1 MEDTKKAMEY
11 RRLGGTGLKVSE
23 LCLGCMTFGRE
34 TDEKT
39 AGKILDRFVE
49 VGGNFLDTA
58 NVYAAGAS
66 EEILG
71 RILGERRK
79 DLIVATKVRFN
90 ANIFMGKTVAPNQ
103 IGLSRGHIMSE
114 VEASLRRLKMDYIDL
129 YQVHSWDFE
138 TPIEETMRALDDL
151 VRHGKVR
158 YIGASNFTAWQ
169 LMKSL
174 WVSDKHNYAR
184 FDCLQPQ
191 YSLISREIEREI
203 LPLCRY
209 EGVGVIPWSPLGGGF
224 LTGKYRSGQR
234 PPEDSRLAKMDMWNR
249 LADERNYATLEAVE
263 HVAKERGRRNLASR
277 AGMGESATR
286 CQLGDLRRANRRA
299 ERAKSRRD
307 RISARSRGARGAQ
320 QGKRTAARV
329 SRLDA
334 IAAAGLL
341 AAVRESSKER
351 GARF

>member
-1 MEDTKKAMEY
+1 
-11 RRLGGTGLKVSE
+11 
-23 LCLGCMTFGRE
+23 MTFGRE
-34 TDEKT
+34 TDERT
-39 AGKILDRFVE
+39 AAKILDRFIE

-151 VRHGKVR
+151 VRQGKVR

-174 WVSDKHNYAR
+174 WVSDKHDYAR

-191 YSLISREIEREI
+191 YSLISREIEREV

-209 EGVGVIPWSPLGGGF
+209 EAVGVIPWSPLGGGF

-249 LADERNYATLEAVE
+249 LADERNYKTLEAVE
-263 HVAKERGRRNLASR
+263 HIAKERGRPISQVALAWVNQQKGVS
-277 AGMGESATR
+277 SV
-286 CQLGDLRRANRRA
+286 
-299 ERAKSRRD
+299 
-307 RISARSRGARGAQ
+307 IYGARTEEQNEQNLGAI
-320 QGKRTAARV
+320 GFRLEAAE
-329 SRLDA
+329 
-334 IAAAGLL
+334 L
-341 AAVRESSKER
+341 AALDKASALPAEYPTAMQ
-351 GARF
+351 ARLPGYPRP

>member
-1 MEDTKKAMEY
+1 
-11 RRLGGTGLKVSE
+11 
-23 LCLGCMTFGRE
+23 MTFGRE

-39 AGKILDRFVE
+39 AAKILDRFIE

-151 VRHGKVR
+151 VRQGKVR

-174 WVSDKHNYAR
+174 WVSDKHDYAR

-191 YSLISREIEREI
+191 YSLISREIEREV

-209 EGVGVIPWSPLGGGF
+209 EAVGVIPWSPLGGGF

-249 LADERNYATLEAVE
+249 LADERNYKTLEAVE
-263 HVAKERGRRNLASR
+263 HIAKERGRPISQVALAWVNQQKGVS
-277 AGMGESATR
+277 SV
-286 CQLGDLRRANRRA
+286 
-299 ERAKSRRD
+299 
-307 RISARSRGARGAQ
+307 IYGARTEEQNEQNLGAI
-320 QGKRTAARV
+320 GFRLEAAE
-329 SRLDA
+329 
-334 IAAAGLL
+334 IAALDKASALP
-341 AAVRESSKER
+341 AEYPTAMQ
-351 GARF
+351 ARLPGYPRP

>member
-1 MEDTKKAMEY
+1 
-11 RRLGGTGLKVSE
+11 
-23 LCLGCMTFGRE
+23 MTFGRE

-39 AGKILDRFVE
+39 AGKILDRFIE

-71 RILGERRK
+71 RILGDRRK

-90 ANIFMGKTVAPNQ
+90 ANIFIGKTVAPNQ

-114 VEASLRRLKMDYIDL
+114 VEESLRRLKMDYIDL

-174 WVSDKHNYAR
+174 WVSDKHDCAR

-234 PPEDSRLAKMDMWNR
+234 PPEDSRLADPKRDLWNR
-249 LADERNYATLEAVE
+249 LADQRNYSTLEAVE
-263 HVAKERGRRNLASR
+263 QVAKERGRAISQVALAWVNQQ
-277 AGMGESATR
+277 AGVS
-286 CQLGDLRRANRRA
+286 
-299 ERAKSRRD
+299 SV
-307 RISARSRGARGAQ
+307 IYGARTEEQNEQNIGAI
-320 QGKRTAARV
+320 GFHLEAAELDALNKASALPV
-329 SRLDA
+329 EYPNSMQSRLP
-334 IAAAGLL
+334 GYP
-341 AAVRESSKER
+341 RQ
-351 GARF
+351 

>member
-1 MEDTKKAMEY
+1 
-11 RRLGGTGLKVSE
+11 
-23 LCLGCMTFGRE
+23 MTFGRE
-34 TDEKT
+34 TDEGA
-39 AGKILDRFVE
+39 AGKILDRFIE

-71 RILGERRK
+71 RIVGQRRK
-79 DLIVATKVRFN
+79 DLVVATKVRFN
-90 ANIFMGKTVAPNQ
+90 ANAFMGKPVAPNQ

-174 WVSDKHNYAR
+174 WVSDKHDIAR

-203 LPLCRY
+203 LPLCRS
-209 EGVGVIPWSPLGGGF
+209 ESVGVIPWSPLGGGF

-234 PPEDSRLAKMDMWNR
+234 PPEESRLAKMDMWNR
-249 LADERNYATLEAVE
+249 LADQRNYATLEAVE
-263 HVAKERGRRNLASR
+263 QVAKERGRAISQVALAWVNQQPGVS
-277 AGMGESATR
+277 SV
-286 CQLGDLRRANRRA
+286 
-299 ERAKSRRD
+299 
-307 RISARSRGARGAQ
+307 IYGARTEEQNEQNLGAI
-320 QGKRTAARV
+320 GFRLEAAE
-329 SRLDA
+329 
-334 IAAAGLL
+334 L
-341 AAVRESSKER
+341 AALGKASALPIEYPNAMQ
-351 GARF
+351 ARLPGYRRR

>member
-1 MEDTKKAMEY
+1 
-11 RRLGGTGLKVSE
+11 
-23 LCLGCMTFGRE
+23 MTFGRE

-39 AGKILDRFVE
+39 AAKILDRFIE

-151 VRHGKVR
+151 VRQGKVR

-174 WVSDKHNYAR
+174 WVSDKHDYAR

-191 YSLISREIEREI
+191 YSLISREIEREVM
-203 LPLCRY
+203 PLCRY
-209 EGVGVIPWSPLGGGF
+209 EAVGVIPWSPLGGGF

-249 LADERNYATLEAVE
+249 LADERNYKTLEAVE
-263 HVAKERGRRNLASR
+263 HIAKERGRPISQVALAWVNQQKGVS
-277 AGMGESATR
+277 SV
-286 CQLGDLRRANRRA
+286 
-299 ERAKSRRD
+299 
-307 RISARSRGARGAQ
+307 IYGARTEEQNEQNLGAI
-320 QGKRTAARV
+320 GFRLEAAE
-329 SRLDA
+329 
-334 IAAAGLL
+334 L
-341 AAVRESSKER
+341 AALDKASALPAEYPTAMQ
-351 GARF
+351 ARLPGYPRD

>member
-1 MEDTKKAMEY
+1 
-11 RRLGGTGLKVSE
+11 
-23 LCLGCMTFGRE
+23 MTFGRE
-34 TDEKT
+34 TDERT
-39 AGKILDRFVE
+39 AAKILDRFIE
-49 VGGNFLDTA
+49 VGGIFLDTA

-151 VRHGKVR
+151 VRQGKVR

-174 WVSDKHNYAR
+174 WVSDKHDYAR

-191 YSLISREIEREI
+191 YSLISREIEREVM
-203 LPLCRY
+203 PLCRY
-209 EGVGVIPWSPLGGGF
+209 EAVGVIPWSPLGGGF

-249 LADERNYATLEAVE
+249 LADERNYKTLEAVE
-263 HVAKERGRRNLASR
+263 HIAKERGRPISQVALAWVNQQKGVS
-277 AGMGESATR
+277 SV
-286 CQLGDLRRANRRA
+286 
-299 ERAKSRRD
+299 
-307 RISARSRGARGAQ
+307 IYGARTEEQNEQNLGAI
-320 QGKRTAARV
+320 GFRLEAAE
-329 SRLDA
+329 
-334 IAAAGLL
+334 L
-341 AAVRESSKER
+341 AALDKASALPGEYPTAMQ
-351 GARF
+351 ARLPGYPRP

>member
-1 MEDTKKAMEY
+1 
-11 RRLGGTGLKVSE
+11 
-23 LCLGCMTFGRE
+23 MTFGRE

-39 AGKILDRFVE
+39 AGKILDRFIE

-90 ANIFMGKTVAPNQ
+90 ANIFMGKAVAPNQ

-249 LADERNYATLEAVE
+249 LADERNYSTLEAVE
-263 HVAKERGRRNLASR
+263 HVAKERGRAISQVALAWVNQQPGVS
-277 AGMGESATR
+277 SV
-286 CQLGDLRRANRRA
+286 
-299 ERAKSRRD
+299 
-307 RISARSRGARGAQ
+307 IYGARTEEQNEQNLGAI
-320 QGKRTAARV
+320 GFRLEAAELAALNKASALPLEYPDSMQ
-329 SRLDA
+329 SRLP
-334 IAAAGLL
+334 GYS
-341 AAVRESSKER
+341 RM
-351 GARF
+351 

>member
-1 MEDTKKAMEY
+1 MKRGGALQCPPVRSGPSAYAADGIRLVGRSIQPEGARAVCTQLVRRFISAIIQSRKFRFVCADGRTRLGRGGIEKAMEY

-34 TDEKT
+34 TDEAT
-39 AGKILDRFVE
+39 AGKIL
-49 VGGNFLDTA
+49 
-58 NVYAAGAS
+58 
-66 EEILG
+66 G
-71 RILGERRK
+71 RIVGERRK

-90 ANIFMGKTVAPNQ
+90 ANVFMGKPVAPNQ

-151 VRHGKVR
+151 VRQGKVR

-174 WVSDKHNYAR
+174 WVSDKHDFAR

-191 YSLISREIEREI
+191 YSLISREIEREL
-203 LPLCRY
+203 LPMCRY
-209 EGVGVIPWSPLGGGF
+209 ESVGVIPWSPLGGGF

-234 PPEDSRLAKMDMWNR
+234 PPADSRLAKMDMWNR
-249 LADERNYATLEAVE
+249 LADERNY
-263 HVAKERGRRNLASR
+263 
-277 AGMGESATR
+277 
-286 CQLGDLRRANRRA
+286 
-299 ERAKSRRD
+299 
-307 RISARSRGARGAQ
+307 
-320 QGKRTAARV
+320 
-329 SRLDA
+329 
-334 IAAAGLL
+334 
-341 AAVRESSKER
+341 
-351 GARF
+351 

>member
-1 MEDTKKAMEY
+1 MEY

-39 AGKILDRFVE
+39 AAKILDRFIE

-151 VRHGKVR
+151 VRQGKVR

-174 WVSDKHNYAR
+174 WVSDKHDYAR

-191 YSLISREIEREI
+191 YSLISREIEREV
-203 LPLCRY
+203 LRY
-209 EGVGVIPWSPLGGGF
+209 
-224 LTGKYRSGQR
+224 
-234 PPEDSRLAKMDMWNR
+234 A
-249 LADERNYATLEAVE
+249 
-263 HVAKERGRRNLASR
+263 
-277 AGMGESATR
+277 ATR
-286 CQLGDLRRANRRA
+286 Q
-299 ERAKSRRD
+299 
-307 RISARSRGARGAQ
+307 SASFRGVRS
-320 QGKRTAARV
+320 AA
-329 SRLDA
+329 D
-334 IAAAGLL
+334 
-341 AAVRESSKER
+341 
-351 GARF
+351 F

>member
-1 MEDTKKAMEY
+1 
-11 RRLGGTGLKVSE
+11 
-23 LCLGCMTFGRE
+23 
-34 TDEKT
+34 
-39 AGKILDRFVE
+39 
-49 VGGNFLDTA
+49 
-58 NVYAAGAS
+58 
-66 EEILG
+66 
-71 RILGERRK
+71 
-79 DLIVATKVRFN
+79 
-90 ANIFMGKTVAPNQ
+90 MGKTVAPNQ

-151 VRHGKVR
+151 VRQGKVR

-174 WVSDKHNYAR
+174 WVSDKHDYAR

-209 EGVGVIPWSPLGGGF
+209 EAVGVIPWSPLGGGF

-249 LADERNYATLEAVE
+249 LADERNYKTLEAVE
-263 HVAKERGRRNLASR
+263 HIAKERGRPISQVALAWVNQQKGVS
-277 AGMGESATR
+277 SV
-286 CQLGDLRRANRRA
+286 
-299 ERAKSRRD
+299 
-307 RISARSRGARGAQ
+307 IYGARTEEQNEQNLGAI
-320 QGKRTAARV
+320 GFRLEAAE
-329 SRLDA
+329 
-334 IAAAGLL
+334 L
-341 AAVRESSKER
+341 AALDKASALPAEYPTAMQ
-351 GARF
+351 ARLPGYPRP

>member
-1 MEDTKKAMEY
+1 
-11 RRLGGTGLKVSE
+11 
-23 LCLGCMTFGRE
+23 MTFGRE
-34 TDEKT
+34 TDERT
-39 AGKILDRFVE
+39 AAKILDRFIE

-174 WVSDKHNYAR
+174 WVSDKHDYAR

-209 EGVGVIPWSPLGGGF
+209 ESVGVIPWSPLGGGF

-249 LADERNYATLEAVE
+249 LADERNYKTLEAVE
-263 HVAKERGRRNLASR
+263 HIAKERGRPISQVALAWVNQQNGVS
-277 AGMGESATR
+277 SV
-286 CQLGDLRRANRRA
+286 
-299 ERAKSRRD
+299 
-307 RISARSRGARGAQ
+307 IYGARTEEQNEQNLGAI
-320 QGKRTAARV
+320 GFRLEAAE
-329 SRLDA
+329 
-334 IAAAGLL
+334 L
-341 AAVRESSKER
+341 AAHDKASALPPEYPTAMQ
-351 GARF
+351 ARLPR

>member
-1 MEDTKKAMEY
+1 
-11 RRLGGTGLKVSE
+11 
-23 LCLGCMTFGRE
+23 MTFGRE

-39 AGKILDRFVE
+39 AAKILDRFIE

-151 VRHGKVR
+151 VRQGKVR

-174 WVSDKHNYAR
+174 WVSDKHDYAR

-209 EGVGVIPWSPLGGGF
+209 EAVGVIPWSPLGGGF

-234 PPEDSRLAKMDMWNR
+234 PPEDSRLAKIDMWNR
-249 LADERNYATLEAVE
+249 LADERNYKTLEAVE
-263 HVAKERGRRNLASR
+263 HVAKERGRPISQVALAWVNQQNGVS
-277 AGMGESATR
+277 SV
-286 CQLGDLRRANRRA
+286 
-299 ERAKSRRD
+299 
-307 RISARSRGARGAQ
+307 IYGARTEEQNEQNLGAI
-320 QGKRTAARV
+320 GFRLEAAE
-329 SRLDA
+329 
-334 IAAAGLL
+334 L
-341 AAVRESSKER
+341 AALDKASALPGEYPTAMQ
-351 GARF
+351 ARLPGYPRP